1 MLCVLKRPTGRATI
15 SAVKRN
21 PQAHQEIVDRAL
33 SLAHEIGLE
42 GLSLGILAAAL
53 KRSKSGLFA
62 HFRSKEELQL
72 EVLREVITRFTKTVV
87 VPALAQPRGEPRLR
101 RLFGGYLGW
110 IRGHAKNGGC
120 MLMALAQEFDD
131 RPGPV
136 RDLLVQRM
144 GDWQKTIARV
154 AHSAVEEKYFR
165 ENLDT
170 EQFAYETMGIAMAFQ
185 HTNKLLKD
193 SRAGR
198 RAQEAFEELLA
209 RGRPS
214 SRGNLRRKGS
224 LKAA

>member
-1 MLCVLKRPTGRATI
+1 
-15 SAVKRN
+15 VKRN
-21 PQAHQEIVDRAL
+21 PQIHQEIVDRAL
-33 SLAHEIGLE
+33 SLAHELGLE

-62 HFRSKEELQL
+62 HFQSKEALQL
-72 EVLREVITRFTKTVV
+72 EVLQEVVARFTNTVI
-87 VPALAQPRGEPRLR
+87 VPALAQPRGEQRLR
-101 RLFGGYLGW
+101 KLFEGYLGW
-110 IRGHAKNGGC
+110 IRGRARNGGC

-136 RDLLVQRM
+136 RDLLVRRM

-154 AHSAVEEKYFR
+154 VHSAVEEKYFR
-165 ENLDT
+165 EDLDT
-170 EQFAYETMGIAMAFQ
+170 QQFAYEMMGIAMAFQ

-193 SRAGR
+193 PNAGR
-198 RAQEAFEELLA
+198 RAHEAFEELLA

-214 SRGNLRRKGS
+214 PRGNLRRRSS

>member
-1 MLCVLKRPTGRATI
+1 
-15 SAVKRN
+15 VKRN
-21 PQAHQEIVDRAL
+21 LQAHHEIVDRAL

-72 EVLREVITRFTKTVV
+72 EVLKEVIARFTNTVV

-101 RLFGGYLGW
+101 KLFEGYLVW
-110 IRGHAKNGGC
+110 IRGNAKNGGC

-136 RDLLVQRM
+136 RDLLVQKM
-144 GDWQKTIARV
+144 GEWQRAIARV
-154 AHSAVEEKYFR
+154 AQTAVQEKYFR

-170 EQFAYETMGIAMAFQ
+170 QQFAYEMMGIAMAFE

-193 SRAGR
+193 ARAGR
-198 RAQEAFEELLA
+198 RAHEAFEELLA
-209 RGRPS
+209 RGRLSP
-214 SRGNLRRKGS
+214 RGNLRRKSS

>member
-1 MLCVLKRPTGRATI
+1 
-15 SAVKRN
+15 VKRN
-21 PQAHQEIVDRAL
+21 LQAHQEIVDRAL

-72 EVLREVITRFTKTVV
+72 AVLQEVVARFINSVIA
-87 VPALAQPRGEPRLR
+87 PALAQPRGEPRLR
-101 RLFGGYLGW
+101 KLFEGYIGW
-110 IRGHAKNGGC
+110 IRGHARKGGGC

-136 RDLLVQRM
+136 RDLLVQKM
-144 GDWQKTIARV
+144 GEWQKTIARV
-154 AHSAVEEKYFR
+154 VHSGVEEKYFR
-165 ENLDT
+165 ENLDAQ
-170 EQFAYETMGIAMAFQ
+170 QFAYEMMGIAMAFE

-193 SRAGR
+193 PNAGR
-198 RAQEAFEELLA
+198 RAHEAFEELLA

-214 SRGNLRRKGS
+214 RRGNLRRKSS

>member
-1 MLCVLKRPTGRATI
+1 
-15 SAVKRN
+15 VKRN
-21 PQAHQEIVDRAL
+21 LQAHQEIVDRAL

-72 EVLREVITRFTKTVV
+72 EVLQEVITRFTNTVIL
-87 VPALAQPRGEPRLR
+87 PALAQPRGEPRLR
-101 RLFGGYLGW
+101 KLFEGYLGW
-110 IRGHAKNGGC
+110 IRGRARSGGC

-136 RDLLVQRM
+136 RDLLVRRM

-154 AHSAVEEKYFR
+154 VHSAVEEKYFR

-170 EQFAYETMGIAMAFQ
+170 RQFAYEMMGIAMAFE

-193 SRAGR
+193 PNAGR
-198 RAQEAFEELLA
+198 RAREAFEELLA
-209 RGRPS
+209 RGRPNP
-214 SRGNLRRKGS
+214 RGNLRRKSS